1 MSNETT
7 TSNTE
12 NKLSNNNWNK
22 ILNGVLFII
31 VTLFIIAFVLPTVL
45 IILGSAFP
53 ELGIKLELLETLKD
67 GFNSSVGI
75 ISLLTGIISI
85 VLSKMSS
92 KSLETQKSSQEE
104 FLRKIDDKTNRLIE
118 DIDHLRED
126 NNIFY
131 DNVTNMLGKS
141 LQDPKDANEE

>member
-1 MSNETT
+1 MSDETTMSNA
-7 TSNTE
+7 E

-31 VTLFIIAFVLPTVL
+31 GTLFIIAFVLPTIL

-53 ELGIKLELLETLKD
+53 QLGIKLELLETLKD

-85 VLSKMSS
+85 ILSKMSS

-131 DNVTNMLGKS
+131 DNVTNMIGKS